1 MTSFKIILRS
11 FLKMEIRNKQ
21 AVIMGT
27 LFPIIML
34 VLMGIAGKSESRGE
48 MSYMAYILP
57 GILGMSFASTGLIA
71 FPIMLSSYRENGFL
85 KFLKITPVKISKIIG
100 ALVSVQL
107 IFMTIQTFLLL
118 IVCNFIL
125 KLGLKINFENIIWLT
140 LILILSSFALVLL
153 GLNISIFAKNVK
165 NTSTLGNLS
174 NLILTFLGGAFFPT
188 DVWPNFLQPIIKLNP
203 ITHMVAMLRSTLLFD
218 DFKMTDII
226 SYSSFLLI
234 VIFIT
239 FVISYRKFTYEI

>member
-11 FLKMEIRNKQ
+11 FFKMEIRNKQ
-21 AVIMGT
+21 AVVMGT

-34 VLMGIAGKSESRGE
+34 VLMGIAGNSESRGE

-234 VIFIT
+234 VICIT
-239 FVISYRKFTYEI
+239 FVVAYRKFTYEI